1 MLTDT
6 SGPSGTGYNRLPG
19 VIDAAF
25 NVTLYNNPCCLANS
39 RKPAPSLSC
48 IANFYSLLYTGLT

>member
-6 SGPSGTGYNRLPG
+6 SDPSGTGYNRLLG

-25 NVTLYNNPCCLANS
+25 NVTLYNILA
-39 RKPAPSLSC
+39 A
-48 IANFYSLLYTGLT
+48 